1 MYKHDIVRLNEEIKR
16 NAFNNYVRKSY
27 LYEGKTLTPEEKVD
41 MWHNGS
47 RKINIKACS
56 FDKLNMY
63 KQLCRKKGYT
73 AEVKIINAELKRRK
87 AESNAGP
94 VTEGFGRPSPQTA
107 FSDAMASYH
116 FTPEPE
122 PEVDLYKT
130 LNQTEPVSLKSLISV
145 LNSYKKMQVYKAI
158 NFYSKQLRQIANTK
172 RDDSR
177 ICNLAMYLAE
187 EAYYVL
193 RVYSEYIQ
201 NQKAQKA
208 SDRESAMRMHIMQ
221 KAQKEFDSESVMRD
235 IQNAQEA
242 FAGIATLTRK
252 EIEQK
257 SNHGGN
263 LGWCGEASIILKK
276 VEKILRSAV
285 TAADDFKT
293 KTDTAT
299 AFFTY
304 KNPSV
309 MNRLKHIYYNTDNM
323 LKKLLQIQQR
333 HANDELLA

>member
-16 NAFNNYVRKSY
+16 NAFNNYIRKSY
-27 LYEGKTLTPEEKVD
+27 LYEGKTLTPEEKID

-73 AEVKIINAELKRRK
+73 AEVKAINAELKRRK
-87 AESNAGP
+87 AESNAGA
-94 VTEGFGRPSPQTA
+94 VTEGFGRPQTA
-107 FSDAMASYH
+107 FSDAMVSYH

-122 PEVDLYKT
+122 PEIDLHKT

-145 LNSYKKMQVYKAI
+145 LNSYKKRQVYKAI
-158 NFYSKQLRQIANTK
+158 NFYFKQLRRIINTK
-172 RDDSR
+172 RDDLR
-177 ICNLAMYLAE
+177 IYNFAMYLAE
-187 EAYYVL
+187 EAYRVL
-193 RVYSEYIQ
+193 GVYSDYIQ
-201 NQKAQKA
+201 NQKEQEA

-221 KAQKEFDSESVMRD
+221 KAQKVFDSEPVMSD
-235 IQNAQEA
+235 IQEAQEA
-242 FAGIATLTRK
+242 FAGIVTLTHE

-257 SNHGGN
+257 SNHGDN
-263 LGWCGEASIILKK
+263 LGWYRETGIILKK

-293 KTDTAT
+293 KTDTVT

-304 KNPSV
+304 KNPSIT
-309 MNRLKHIYYNTDNM
+309 NRLKPIYYYTNNM
-323 LKKLLQIQQR
+323 LKKLLLRQQR
-333 HANDELLA
+333 HADDEFLV